1 MISYIPVAPS
11 QQEYMVIL
19 KRINLNVRQIINI
32 SANSFF
38 RRYLQLQVFKVPYTV
53 IESVIPTQ

>member
-11 QQEYMVIL
+11 RQEYMVIL